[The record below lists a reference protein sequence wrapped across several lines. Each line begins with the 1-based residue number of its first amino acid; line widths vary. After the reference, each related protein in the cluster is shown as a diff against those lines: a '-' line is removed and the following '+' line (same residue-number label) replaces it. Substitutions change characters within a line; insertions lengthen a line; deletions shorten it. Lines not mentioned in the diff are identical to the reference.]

1 MISEI
6 EEDYN
11 KILKKFESHL
21 SNENAYRFKELSEEY
36 LLKLLRDVMN
46 FQRKLEYFIE
56 STYRLAKEVALVKRL
71 EEIADKLLKKL
82 SADEIENVVK
92 FYSPGYGY
100 NEYMVKGVISRLQDS
115 HKKLLY
121 GDTSDSK
128 RFCYCSYFAFKLLQS
143 DLIEIE
149 EEMRLIGA
157 LTAYPIEKK
166 TKLKHQL
173 VINDFEE
180 VAVSLEEA
188 ESNVETE
195 HFKDCVSRCRD
206 AIEIFVSLV
215 RENETGEKT
224 ERHFAADLGK
234 LVKIEVFD
242 VGVQRLAQGV
252 YSFLSL
258 KGSHKY
264 DAKKVSVYDA
274 ETSLKETYSLLEMLL
289 NKYSDFKKQEKKQ
302 IRVKRKT

>member
-11 KILKKFESHL
+11 TILKKFESHL
-21 SNENAYRFKELSEEY
+21 SNENMYRFKEPSEEY

-46 FQRKLEYFIE
+46 FQRKLEHSIE
-56 STYRLAKEVALVKRL
+56 STYRLAKEVAHVKRL
-71 EEIADKLLKKL
+71 GDIVDRLLKKI
-82 SADEIENVVK
+82 SADKVDELVK
-92 FYSPGYGY
+92 FYVSSYSY
-100 NEYMVKGVISRLQDS
+100 DEWKAKGVILRLQDAHRS
-115 HKKLLY
+115 LMQ
-121 GDTSDSK
+121 GNISDSR
-128 RFCYCSYFAFKLLQS
+128 RFCYCSYFAFKLLRF
-143 DLIEIE
+143 DLIEVE
-149 EEMRLIGA
+149 EEMRLISA
-157 LTAYPIEKK
+157 LTTYPIEKK
-166 TKLKHQL
+166 TELKHQL

-206 AIEIFVSLV
+206 AIEIFSASV

-224 ERHFAADLGK
+224 ERHFATDLGK

-242 VGVQRLAQGV
+242 EGVQRLAQGV

-258 KGSHKY
+258 KESHKY
-264 DAKKVSVYDA
+264 DANKVSVYDA

-289 NKYSDFKKQEKKQ
+289 NKYSDFKKAKKKAEKLKD
-302 IRVKRKT
+302 